1 MAVRVLHLRKL
12 AELSKVHHVQG
23 VKAPQGDC
31 NHSTEYLLQHPG
43 LQKQIW
49 ATNYIIGIPQAT
61 HDIYRLSSP
70 PLHSSPPPQLPDT
83 GAKPLF
89 LPLRPFPT
97 ALSCVRMK
105 PIYGC
110 EVSNNFI
117 HPSSL
122 HYFSQCQILHSYI
135 APPSFFMGNITF
147 PTFQYG
153 TRSRKM

>member
-89 LPLRPFPT
+89 LPLRPFST
-97 ALSCVRMK
+97 ALSYVRMK

-117 HPSSL
+117 LIALFFSMPNTSL
-122 HYFSQCQILHSYI
+122 HCTAFIFYGES
-135 APPSFFMGNITF
+135 ITF
-147 PTFQYG
+147 PSFQYG
-153 TRSRKM
+153 TGSRKM

>member
-89 LPLRPFPT
+89 SALHPFSAAVYKTIFGGSSEIDVIHYTFPHCNAKYCI
-97 ALSCVRMK
+97 AL
-105 PIYGC
+105 
-110 EVSNNFI
+110 
-117 HPSSL
+117 
-122 HYFSQCQILHSYI
+122 YFFL
-135 APPSFFMGNITF
+135 ANITF
-147 PTFQYG
+147 HTF
-153 TRSRKM
+153 M

>member
-1 MAVRVLHLRKL
+1 MHSCHLTRENYCHAHLGVWGSRGGGGRGGAKMAVRVLHLRKL
-12 AELSKVHHVQG
+12 AQLHKVHNVQG
-23 VKAPQGDC
+23 VKTPQGDC
-31 NHSTEYLLQHPG
+31 HHPPTEYLLQHPG

-89 LPLRPFPT
+89 LPLRPFST
-97 ALSCVRMK
+97 ALSCIRMK

-117 HPSSL
+117 
-122 HYFSQCQILHSYI
+122 I
-135 APPSFFMGNITF
+135 
-147 PTFQYG
+147 
-153 TRSRKM
+153 